1 MRHTIALLIID
12 VLVDFFERV
21 PELSAQ
27 REHFVSATNHL
38 SAAFRSAGQP
48 VIWVRQEFRP
58 DLSDAFL
65 DMRRRGISITI
76 AGTEGAS
83 ILPELTR
90 APTDHVVVKKRYSA
104 FFGTELDALLA
115 TLGVRELVLAGV
127 NTHACVRTTA
137 IDAYQRDLDVTLA
150 SECVGSYDD
159 EHHNVTMK
167 YLDGKIAR
175 LASSSEIVER
185 LRVRAAG
192 ERWPS

>member
-1 MRHTIALLIID
+1 
-12 VLVDFFERV
+12 
-21 PELSAQ
+21 
-27 REHFVSATNHL
+27 
-38 SAAFRSAGQP
+38 
-48 VIWVRQEFRP
+48 
-58 DLSDAFL
+58 
-65 DMRRRGISITI
+65 MRRRGISITI